1 MKRKFKRY
9 KKPAKRKKIDL
20 NMDQLDDLLK
30 RAESGSLQDKD
41 VELIRGMAECIAV
54 LSQAVD
60 EKASS
65 VKKLLRMVF
74 GATTEKKENVQ
85 GTSKE
90 KNTEHVPKDNG
101 NPKRKGKKK
110 GNKGPNG
117 ADKYVE
123 IGRAHV

>member
-41 VELIRGMAECIAV
+41 VELIKGMAECIAV

-60 EKASS
+60 DKASS

-74 GATTEKKENVQ
+74 GATTEKKENVP
-85 GTSKE
+85 GTSKGRTPNRFQKVMEAKKE
-90 KNTEHVPKDNG
+90 KV
-101 NPKRKGKKK
+101 KRKAIRDPMGQT
-110 GNKGPNG
+110 NTSAQN
-117 ADKYVE
+117 VF
-123 IGRAHV
+123 R